1 MESDTPYLGLDHVDP
16 PRAQLPDAVVDVHH
30 ALSLRHVQ
38 HDVDDDEA
46 ARPSRP
52 RAVRTDSETSE
63 WCHRKNLSFKG
74 VRLLEFTFLFPDVRP
89 QVCCAL
95 NET

>member
-1 MESDTPYLGLDHVDP
+1 MDEHEGCVTLRVSLYVESDTPYLGLDHVDP

-46 ARPSRP
+46 ASASGPGATGERR
-52 RAVRTDSETSE
+52 EEKQE
-63 WCHRKNLSFKG
+63 WEQLR
-74 VRLLEFTFLFPDVRP
+74 
-89 QVCCAL
+89 
-95 NET
+95 